1 MEGQRSYEALF
12 ASPLT
17 TPSLARV
24 CVKQVLSRG
33 YSWGKVCIF
42 TCTGVL
48 MVTTTMMTM
57 MTLMMRITLRV
68 SRGCPTYTEAV
79 APRDPATKS
88 MGTSYLELVS
98 PAKCHDDMIYPDPNV

>member
-1 MEGQRSYEALF
+1 MMTRM
-12 ASPLT
+12 T
-17 TPSLARV
+17 R
-24 CVKQVLSRG
+24 
-33 YSWGKVCIF
+33 
-42 TCTGVL
+42 
-48 MVTTTMMTM
+48 MTM
-57 MTLMMRITLRV
+57 MTGITLRV

>member
-1 MEGQRSYEALF
+1 
-12 ASPLT
+12 
-17 TPSLARV
+17 
-24 CVKQVLSRG
+24 
-33 YSWGKVCIF
+33 
-42 TCTGVL
+42 
-48 MVTTTMMTM
+48 MVIMMTM
-57 MTLMMRITLRV
+57 MTLMTMMTMMMTLMTKITLRV

>member
-1 MEGQRSYEALF
+1 
-12 ASPLT
+12 
-17 TPSLARV
+17 
-24 CVKQVLSRG
+24 
-33 YSWGKVCIF
+33 
-42 TCTGVL
+42 
-48 MVTTTMMTM
+48 
-57 MTLMMRITLRV
+57 MTLMRLTLRV

>member
-1 MEGQRSYEALF
+1 MEGQRSFEALF

-42 TCTGVL
+42 TCTGVV
-48 MVTTTMMTM
+48 MVTEVVMVTM
-57 MTLMMRITLRV
+57 MTLMRLTLRV

-98 PAKCHDDMIYPDPNV
+98 PAKCHDDMTYPDPNV

>member
-1 MEGQRSYEALF
+1 MEGQRSYKALF

-24 CVKQVLSRG
+24 CVKQVLSLG

-42 TCTGVL
+42 TCTGVT
-48 MVTTTMMTM
+48 MVMVTM
-57 MTLMMRITLRV
+57 MTLMRRTTLRV